1 MNSAPATPLKGPA
14 VGGVE
19 MSFFDTLEARAKQA
33 NSLLCVG
40 LDPHTTELSESSA
53 EAAEAFCLKLIKATS
68 DVAAAYK
75 PNAAFFEVFG
85 APGAAAL
92 GRVIAAI
99 PDGIPVLLDAKRG
112 DIGSTAAAYASAA
125 FDELKVRLP
134 SHRGSKNTSA
144 TAMRRCQRST
154 QVPTAQAT
162 GITVNPYM
170 GGDSLDPFLKDAS
183 KGAFV
188 LCKTS
193 NPGSNEVQT
202 LKVEGGGAVF
212 EEVAKRAETDWNANK
227 NLGLVVGATD
237 TDALQ
242 RARSAAPSL
251 WILAPGVGFQG
262 GDLAATISAAVR
274 PDGLGILLPV
284 SRGISRDADPAAA
297 AVKLRDAI
305 NEART
310 AAMSAPPVVGPAA
323 SAALA
328 PYQAEFIEMAM
339 ELGVLKFGSFTL
351 KSGRISPYF
360 FNAGLFRTGSS
371 LGRLGQYY
379 AKAIEASGI
388 PFEVLFGPA
397 YKGIPLVSAVA
408 IAMAGLDRDVEFAY
422 NRKEAKDHGEGG
434 LLVGASVADKKCLL
448 IDDVISAGTA
458 VREAVGIL
466 NGESAQLAGV
476 VISVDRQERTGAEGA
491 GDMSATQQ
499 VQKDLGV
506 PVVSIVT
513 LTHLLEWAKGREDM
527 QEHLDAIAA
536 YRETYGVSD

>member
-1 MNSAPATPLKGPA
+1 MA
-14 VGGVE
+14 
-19 MSFFDTLEARAKQA
+19 SFFEALEARCKAVD
-33 NSLLCVG
+33 SLLCVG
-40 LDPHTTELSESSA
+40 LDPHKTELGDDPSA
-53 EAAEAFCLKLIKATS
+53 DGAAEFCLRLIEATS
-68 DVAAAYK
+68 PVAAAYK

-85 APGAAAL
+85 AAGATAL
-92 GRVIAAI
+92 SRVIAAI

-125 FDELKVRLP
+125 FDEVKVSTLTELGSTACHRHRRRQRRLKLIAHVGLP
-134 SHRGSKNTSA
+134 
-144 TAMRRCQRST
+144 
-154 QVPTAQAT
+154 QAT

-170 GGDSLDPFLKDAS
+170 GGDSLEPFLKDGT

-202 LKVEGGGAVF
+202 LKLASGESVF
-212 EEVAKRAETDWNANK
+212 EAVAKRAESEWNANN

-237 TDALQ
+237 TDALK
-242 RARSAAPSL
+242 RARAAAPSL

-262 GDLAATISAAVR
+262 GDLATTIATSLR
-274 PDGLGILLPV
+274 PDGMGILLPV

-305 NEART
+305 NVAKA
-310 AAMSAPPVVGPAA
+310 AAMAKPDAGLDPGT
-323 SAALA
+323 ALA

-339 ELGVLKFGSFTL
+339 GLGVLKFGSFTL
-351 KSGRISPYF
+351 KSGRVSPYF

-371 LGRLGQYY
+371 LARLGQYY

-388 PFEVLFGPA
+388 PFDVLFGPA
-397 YKGIPLVSAVA
+397 YKGIPLVSGVA
-408 IAMAGLDRDVEFAY
+408 IAMAGLGRDIEFAY

-434 LLVGASVADKKCLL
+434 LLVGADVADKQCLL

-466 NGESAQLAGV
+466 KGASALLAGV
-476 VISVDRQERTGAEGA
+476 VISVDRQEKTGAAGA

-527 QEHLDAIAA
+527 AEYLEAIAT
-536 YRETYGVSD
+536 YRATYGVTD